1 MLKRSKP
8 MKRGQPLRARSPM
21 KRAKP
26 SRGECLGHKVVKALG
41 GGRPAARK
49 EASLLRSETHRRN
62 VAALGCLI
70 TGKPAQACH
79 PNFDKGG
86 GMKACDSLCFPLC
99 PDLHRAHDQGGIPK
113 DERRRREFNYANW
126 AREELISRG
135 LWTTTIERHF
145 QRAIAPLKRLVRGDS
160 SL

>member
-26 SRGECLGHKVVKALG
+26 SRGEGLGHKVVKALG

-62 VAALGCLI
+62 V
-70 TGKPAQACH
+70 
-79 PNFDKGG
+79 
-86 GMKACDSLCFPLC
+86 
-99 PDLHRAHDQGGIPK
+99 
-113 DERRRREFNYANW
+113 
-126 AREELISRG
+126 
-135 LWTTTIERHF
+135 
-145 QRAIAPLKRLVRGDS
+145 
-160 SL
+160 